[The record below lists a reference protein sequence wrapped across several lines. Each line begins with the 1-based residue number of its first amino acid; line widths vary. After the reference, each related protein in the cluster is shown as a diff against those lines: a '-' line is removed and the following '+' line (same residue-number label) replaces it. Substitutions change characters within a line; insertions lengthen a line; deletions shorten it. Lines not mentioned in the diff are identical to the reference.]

1 MNEVWDLVIIGAG
14 PSALTAAVYAGREGL
29 KTLIIEKQ
37 LIGGQVATIDR
48 IDNYPGFADGVEGMV
63 LAHDFEMQAKRF
75 GATIKFGEATGLT
88 KDGDN
93 VVVHV
98 DNGDMVARSVL
109 IATGSSYRHLN
120 IPGEVE
126 YYGRGV
132 HYCATC
138 DGALYKD
145 KKLITVGGANS
156 AVQEA
161 LFLAQF
167 ASHITMLVRSWIKAD
182 QILKDKLNEAIQ
194 AGKITLMEG
203 WRPTEILGQD
213 GDHIIGVM
221 ATDDNEKR
229 QINADGIF
237 IFAGATP
244 NTEFLHDSA
253 VELTDAG
260 LIKVDANL
268 QTTMSGVW
276 AAGDVRDGATKQVV
290 NAAGDGAAA
299 AIRIGKRLRGI
310 DGQA

>member
-1 MNEVWDLVIIGAG
+1 MNEVWDLVIVGAG

-29 KTLIIEKQ
+29 RTLIIEKQ

-93 VVVHV
+93 VIVHV
-98 DNGDMVARSVL
+98 DNGDVMARSVL

-145 KKLITVGGANS
+145 KELITVGGANS

-161 LFLAQF
+161 LFLTQF

-182 QILKDKLNEAIQ
+182 QILTRRYW
-194 AGKITLMEG
+194 G
-203 WRPTEILGQD
+203 R
-213 GDHIIGVM
+213 M
-221 ATDDNEKR
+221 AT
-229 QINADGIF
+229 I
-237 IFAGATP
+237 
-244 NTEFLHDSA
+244 
-253 VELTDAG
+253 
-260 LIKVDANL
+260 
-268 QTTMSGVW
+268 
-276 AAGDVRDGATKQVV
+276 
-290 NAAGDGAAA
+290 
-299 AIRIGKRLRGI
+299 
-310 DGQA
+310 